1 MTKSQFI
8 FVVQFQPM
16 TLIKFSIIYYY
27 LWIGSDRILISSN
40 AAFFDCFPLI
50 VKKKGLGL
58 RTCHDV
64 FQLKSFRLHRFA
76 NVVAKQNY

>member
-1 MTKSQFI
+1 
-8 FVVQFQPM
+8 M

-27 LWIGSDRILISSN
+27 LWIGLDWIGLDRILISSN
-40 AAFFDCFPLI
+40 AALFDCFPLI